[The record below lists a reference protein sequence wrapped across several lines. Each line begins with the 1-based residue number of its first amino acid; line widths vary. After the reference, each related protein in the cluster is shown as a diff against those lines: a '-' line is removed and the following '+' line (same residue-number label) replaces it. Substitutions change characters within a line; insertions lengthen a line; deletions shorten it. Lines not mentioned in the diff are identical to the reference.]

1 MFAQHL
7 SHANLSHI
15 LTCLQFT
22 SAKKL
27 NKFVNSLLDFLVVVL
42 LSISTRLTS
51 SSADVCP
58 ALVTHS
64 RLFTIHKCKKLDS
77 K

>member
-7 SHANLSHI
+7 SHV

-22 SAKKL
+22 IAKKL
-27 NKFVNSLLDFLVVVL
+27 DKLFVNSLLEFLVVVL
-42 LSISTRLTS
+42 LSISTGFSTCS
-51 SSADVCP
+51 SGADVCP